1 MCHDL
6 SMQTRVLKLKL
17 RTPNRDKAN
26 RLAHM
31 QHAFTDAVRMHLDA
45 ACNLPKPSVSSLHA
59 ACYQQ
64 ARQRFALP
72 ASTIQQARDK
82 ALSIY
87 RSVQAR
93 RRKKRKTSQPKL
105 RRLLPLRLAVENLRV
120 FPDRNMARISTP
132 DGFLWLPV
140 ILPDLCRNLA
150 CLPHAVS
157 EIVQRGQDWYLLLA
171 VKTEDVPSQDG
182 PHFGLDVGLA
192 NLAVLSG
199 PGVVKFFDGKPLR
212 YTRGRYLRYR
222 QGLQRKR
229 KVGMVKRSKGRESRW
244 VRCENHRVSREIVD
258 TVAAC
263 GGVLHIEKLLGIRDR
278 TKMTRKVNRMVHA
291 WPFAQLFAF
300 IRYKAALAGVQVIE
314 EDPRY
319 TSQRCSKCS
328 HTERGNRPR
337 QASFRCKACGYE
349 IHADLNAARNLAAR
363 GTCSSGMPGVTP
375 GLSRET
381 TGQLARRGN
390 CNL

>member
-1 MCHDL
+1 
-6 SMQTRVLKLKL
+6 MQTRVLKLKL

-72 ASTIQQARDK
+72 ASTVQQARDK

-140 ILPDLCRNLA
+140 ILPDLCRTLSTCPMPSPKSSSA
-150 CLPHAVS
+150 A
-157 EIVQRGQDWYLLLA
+157 
-171 VKTEDVPSQDG
+171 KTGTCCSPSR
-182 PHFGLDVGLA
+182 
-192 NLAVLSG
+192 
-199 PGVVKFFDGKPLR
+199 LR
-212 YTRGRYLRYR
+212 MFRVRTARTSTRR
-222 QGLQRKR
+222 
-229 KVGMVKRSKGRESRW
+229 
-244 VRCENHRVSREIVD
+244 
-258 TVAAC
+258 
-263 GGVLHIEKLLGIRDR
+263 
-278 TKMTRKVNRMVHA
+278 
-291 WPFAQLFAF
+291 
-300 IRYKAALAGVQVIE
+300 
-314 EDPRY
+314 
-319 TSQRCSKCS
+319 
-328 HTERGNRPR
+328 RPR
-337 QASFRCKACGYE
+337 KPRCA
-349 IHADLNAARNLAAR
+349 LR
-363 GTCSSGMPGVTP
+363 TW
-375 GLSRET
+375 
-381 TGQLARRGN
+381 RRQV
-390 CNL
+390 L